1 MSEDRAPRIKMSGLW
16 KSETKDGTVYLSGSN
31 GSQRWSIWPNG
42 YREGNDKAPTHI
54 LYVEQV
60 QKREDGQTDTGR
72 DSLDDI

>member
-1 MSEDRAPRIKMSGLW
+1 MAEDRAPRIKMSGLW
-16 KSETKDGTVYLSGSN
+16 KSETKDGTVYLSGGN

-60 QKREDGQTDTGR
+60 QKREDSTAGDDK
-72 DSLDDI
+72 DSLSNF

>member
-1 MSEDRAPRIKMSGLW
+1 MSGLW
-16 KSETKDGTVYLSGSN
+16 LNKAKDGTSYLSGSN

-60 QKREDGQTDTGR
+60 QKREEQSEDNG
-72 DSLDDI
+72 DSLADF